1 MLEIYLSSCSS
12 SARYLQFIS
21 YLMFNNIVTS
31 KSYCNFKSCKYAV
44 NWFWKSLP
52 CGKSVKSF
60 AFGICICLW
69 VFEVRS
75 WCLGS
80 VDTFWKIW
88 WFVEGTLVFSVY
100 TMLRHTWSAFPVLY
114 NFRAEHSLFSLLSH
128 SRWEAHLMCEGR
140 KRAWLWGKRRTSR
153 GLMSSYCKS

>member
-21 YLMFNNIVTS
+21 YFMLNNIVTS

-52 CGKSVKSF
+52 RGKSVKSF
-60 AFGICICLW
+60 VFGICICLW

-75 WCLGS
+75 WGLGS
-80 VDTFWKIW
+80 VDIFWKIW
-88 WFVEGTLVFSVY
+88 W
-100 TMLRHTWSAFPVLY
+100 LRKGLWYFLFTPCCAILDRPFLYFIISESSTPFFRFWVTVDGKHTWCVRGERGRGSEE
-114 NFRAEHSLFSLLSH
+114 RGGLL
-128 SRWEAHLMCEGR
+128 AV
-140 KRAWLWGKRRTSR
+140 
-153 GLMSSYCKS
+153 